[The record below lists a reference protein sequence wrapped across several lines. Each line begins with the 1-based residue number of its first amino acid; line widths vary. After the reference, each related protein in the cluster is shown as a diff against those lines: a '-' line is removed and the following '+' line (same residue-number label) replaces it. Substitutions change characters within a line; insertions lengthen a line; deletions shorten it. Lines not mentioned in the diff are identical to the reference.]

1 MGAVGGSAEDG
12 SLAQPPAGK
21 CCSDAALSCMMPAE
35 ADRPFLGKRK
45 DPVMRSR
52 TKILVVLLVCLVG
65 IGFWRGWFSVS
76 RPKSDTEG
84 DKVNVNMS
92 VDKGKIKSDIK
103 KVERKVEKGV
113 SELEG
118 KGKAKE
124 AK

>member
-1 MGAVGGSAEDG
+1 
-12 SLAQPPAGK
+12 
-21 CCSDAALSCMMPAE
+21 
-35 ADRPFLGKRK
+35 
-45 DPVMRSR
+45 MRSR
-52 TKILVVLLVCLVG
+52 LKLVIVLLLCLVG

-76 RPKSDTEG
+76 SPKSDTEG

>member
-1 MGAVGGSAEDG
+1 
-12 SLAQPPAGK
+12 
-21 CCSDAALSCMMPAE
+21 
-35 ADRPFLGKRK
+35 
-45 DPVMRSR
+45 MRSR
-52 TKILVVLLVCLVG
+52 LKLVIVLLICLVG

-76 RPKSDTEG
+76 SPKSDTEG

-118 KGKAKE
+118 KTKTDE

>member
-1 MGAVGGSAEDG
+1 
-12 SLAQPPAGK
+12 
-21 CCSDAALSCMMPAE
+21 
-35 ADRPFLGKRK
+35 
-45 DPVMRSR
+45 MRSR
-52 TKILVVLLVCLVG
+52 LKLVIVLLLCLVG

-76 RPKSDTEG
+76 SPKSDTEG

-118 KGKAKE
+118 KGKAAE